1 MVANRDS
8 LIPQC
13 RCKPQRAYRRHLADG
28 IVLLMLSCALPGAM
42 ADTVDIAAVVGFTDT
57 FRPGRWTP
65 LNVTVTNHG
74 GGLNGELEVQTTGS
88 DEWPEGSEHEPGQ
101 ASPASNFIGLRHARR
116 F

>member
-57 FRPGRWTP
+57 FRPGRWTESWKYRP
-65 LNVTVTNHG
+65 RAVTSGQKALNTNRG
-74 GGLNGELEVQTTGS
+74 KL
-88 DEWPEGSEHEPGQ
+88 P
-101 ASPASNFIGLRHARR
+101 RHQISLA
-116 F
+116 